1 LQIDEDR
8 LTEVLNEN
16 LEDVRKLFV
25 AQGNTSDDGIDYV
38 SSNSRTTAGNY
49 SVSVTQ
55 AASKASLVGSVE
67 FNGELTEDQT
77 LEIIDKVTGKP
88 ASIQL
93 SAGDDLESIITQ
105 INTELSSDVAEVRR
119 ASIANTVDGNTAILA
134 STAFADIFGA
144 GSQSG
149 DTIRINGT
157 THDGSTLSRVFTIED
172 AATTTVGD
180 LLSEVRSMFGGNVS
194 ANIDSEGRIVITDN
208 QVGSSNLTLTLIEEN
223 ESGGSLNFGS
233 IEVETEGRLGL
244 DITASNRDNRLA
256 IEHNGFGDRNG
267 FTISEEVAEL
277 GLSAES
283 VEGQDVQ
290 GTIDGQ
296 EADGFGRILTG
307 KIGADNVDGLSL
319 RVNLSDDDLVDQVE
333 DQGSVN
339 LIFGVGRLLADELR
353 AITDSFDGTIKN
365 RERAIDDTIDDLD
378 SRIADMERRIEQK
391 RLNLVGRFASLEGSI
406 ATLQSQGNF
415 LSSQLAGL
423 R

>member
-1 LQIDEDR
+1 
-8 LTEVLNEN
+8 
-16 LEDVRKLFV
+16 
-25 AQGNTSDDGIDYV
+25 
-38 SSNSRTTAGNY
+38 
-49 SVSVTQ
+49 
-55 AASKASLVGSVE
+55 
-67 FNGELTEDQT
+67 
-77 LEIIDKVTGKP
+77 
-88 ASIQL
+88 
-93 SAGDDLESIITQ
+93 
-105 INTELSSDVAEVRR
+105 
-119 ASIANTVDGNTAILA
+119 
-134 STAFADIFGA
+134 
-144 GSQSG
+144 
-149 DTIRINGT
+149 
-157 THDGSTLSRVFTIED
+157 
-172 AATTTVGD
+172 
-180 LLSEVRSMFGGNVS
+180 M
-194 ANIDSEGRIVITDN
+194 
-208 QVGSSNLTLTLIEEN
+208 
-223 ESGGSLNFGS
+223 
-233 IEVETEGRLGL
+233 
-244 DITASNRDNRLA
+244 
-256 IEHNGFGDRNG
+256 
-267 FTISEEVAEL
+267 

-290 GTIDGQ
+290 GMIDGQ

-319 RVNLSDDDLVDQVE
+319 RVNLSDDDLVDQGE

>member
-1 LQIDEDR
+1 MDLIDEQFAYDEATQKAGPMAGDSTVLSLQTRLRSVVTSQVDGLDDSFNALVLVGINFDRTGRLQIDEDR

-88 ASIQL
+88 ALIQL
-93 SAGDDLESIITQ
+93 SAGDDLDSIITQ

-223 ESGGSLNFGS
+223 EGGGSLNFGS

-244 DITASNRDNRLA
+244 ISRPVIETIGSPLSTTALA
-256 IEHNGFGDRNG
+256 I
-267 FTISEEVAEL
+267 A
-277 GLSAES
+277 
-283 VEGQDVQ
+283 
-290 GTIDGQ
+290 
-296 EADGFGRILTG
+296 
-307 KIGADNVDGLSL
+307 
-319 RVNLSDDDLVDQVE
+319 
-333 DQGSVN
+333 
-339 LIFGVGRLLADELR
+339 
-353 AITDSFDGTIKN
+353 TDSP
-365 RERAIDDTIDDLD
+365 
-378 SRIADMERRIEQK
+378 
-391 RLNLVGRFASLEGSI
+391 
-406 ATLQSQGNF
+406 
-415 LSSQLAGL
+415 
-423 R
+423 